1 MSTVMVG
8 LGVIVL
14 VAVLID
20 MIVTVLAV
28 SAGHGL
34 MSNLISR
41 SLWGALRW
49 FHRRRPALNIL
60 SAAGPLVIVL
70 VTIAWGL
77 AFLGGW
83 VLVFWPNGA
92 LSPTDGGTIG
102 WLDRFDH
109 AASLIL
115 GGTSTTVESG
125 GQPWSTIA
133 GVARFNG
140 IALVSFG
147 LAYALP
153 VITSVVG
160 LRATARNIAIIAD
173 SAAELAGSFDD
184 DVEQEVEWTGEFLL
198 ALTPQLVQLTQEVK
212 AFPIVPF
219 FHATSPDSAMAPN
232 LLILDA
238 FLAGRGDADPPPT
251 SLRRPLE
258 RAIDGLLDVID
269 RHFLPRG
276 LDLPAREDDPAR
288 WRRVLLEAW
297 CAHELWDDDEGA

>member
-1 MSTVMVG
+1 MSTVMVV
-8 LGVIVL
+8 LGVLVV

-34 MSNLISR
+34 VSNLVSR
-41 SLWGALRW
+41 SLWRVLRW
-49 FHRRRPALNIL
+49 FHRKRPGLNIL
-60 SAAGPLVIVL
+60 SAAGPLVIVI
-70 VTIAWGL
+70 VTVAWGF
-77 AFLGGW
+77 AFLVGW
-83 VLVFWPNGA
+83 VLVFWPQGA
-92 LSPTDGGTIG
+92 LSATDGGAIG
-102 WLDRFDH
+102 WFDRFDH

-115 GGTSTTVESG
+115 GGSSTTVESG

-160 LRATARNIAIIAD
+160 LRATARNIDIIAED
-173 SAAELAGSFDD
+173 ADEFAQMIDADHDHDL
-184 DVEQEVEWTGEFLL
+184 EWTGEFLL
-198 ALTPQLVQLTQEVK
+198 GMIPDLVQLTQEIK

-219 FHATSPDSAMAPN
+219 FHATSRDSALAPN
-232 LLILDA
+232 LLVLDE
-238 FLAGRGDADPPPT
+238 FLSGRGDADPPPM

-258 RAIDGLLDVID
+258 RAIDGLLVVID
-269 RHFLPRG
+269 RHFLPR
-276 LDLPAREDDPAR
+276 DTEHPDPDDDRAR
-288 WRRVLLEAW
+288 WRRAVIETW
-297 CAHELWDDDEGA
+297 CHHDLWDDSSDP